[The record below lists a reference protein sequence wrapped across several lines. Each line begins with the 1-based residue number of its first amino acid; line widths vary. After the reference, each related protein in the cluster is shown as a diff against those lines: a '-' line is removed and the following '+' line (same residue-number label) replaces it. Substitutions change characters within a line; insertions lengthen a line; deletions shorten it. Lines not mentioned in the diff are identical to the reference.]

1 MSNIDPVVSPMSSQ
15 KEPKGVRG
23 AMATLMRGAG
33 GGKKEDE
40 MIM

>member
-1 MSNIDPVVSPMSSQ
+1 MSNIDPVLSPMSSQ

-23 AMATLMRGAG
+23 AMASLMRGAEER
-33 GGKKEDE
+33 KEEDE